1 MPGTTEPAD
10 DASVEPRSV
19 LDSIGQLL
27 RPELADLVA
36 YVPHDPPGIEVKLD
50 ANEAPP
56 VSAAVREV
64 VARAIAS
71 VALERYP
78 DPRALRLKEAIAK
91 RTGAKVD
98 DLLVGTGSD
107 EVIGLVTNALA
118 WPRRRNTQGVIL
130 TPTPTFVMYRITAR
144 AHGLKPV
151 EVPLDASWDLD
162 VAMTKKAIAMMQPSV
177 VFVASPNNPTGNGMS
192 ADRLEE
198 IVRAAGGAGAGGSDK
213 RSGTGPATAMAAGEK
228 TKSGLAMA
236 AMMLSATGTDSGQ
249 GGAFVIVDEAYVD
262 YSGPGASVRTWRE
275 RYPHLGILRTVSKV
289 GLAALR
295 VGWLEADSGLVA
307 EIDKTRQPFNVS
319 ATSQIA
325 AAAVL
330 EDAWDEVQGG
340 VARVVAAREKLSAAI
355 AALEGFSVTPSA
367 ANFVWVKTPIASEKV
382 QEHLAKDGILVRSFH
397 KSGGRLGA
405 QLRITVGEDAQHDR
419 LLASLAK
426 VRPES

>member
-10 DASVEPRSV
+10 GASIEPRSA

-177 VFVASPNNPTGNGMS
+177 VFVASPNNPTGNRMS
-192 ADRLEE
+192 VDRLEE
-198 IVRAAGGAGAGGSDK
+198 IVRAAAGG
-213 RSGTGPATAMAAGEK
+213 GGEK
-228 TKSGLAMA
+228 REQAKSGSAMA
-236 AMMLSATGTDSGQ
+236 AMMLSATGTDGGQ

-262 YSGPGASVRTWRE
+262 YSGPDASVRTWRE
-275 RYPHLGILRTVSKV
+275 RYPHLGILRTVSKI

-295 VGWLEADSGLVA
+295 VGWLEADSALVA

-330 EDAWDEVQGG
+330 EDAWDEVQAG

-367 ANFVWVKTPIASEKV
+367 ANFLWVKTPIASEKV
-382 QEHLAKDGILVRSFH
+382 QEQLAQDGILVRSFH
-397 KSGGRLGA
+397 KIGGRLGA

>member
-10 DASVEPRSV
+10 GAAGSDARATALES
-19 LDSIGQLL
+19 LGQLL
-27 RPELADLVA
+27 RPELAELVA

-64 VARAIAS
+64 VARAVAG

-107 EVIGLVTNALA
+107 EAIALVTNAMA
-118 WPRRRNTQGVIL
+118 WPRRRNTQAVVL

-144 AHGLKPV
+144 GHGVKPV

-162 VAMTKKAIAMMQPSV
+162 VGMTKKAIAMMQPSV
-177 VFVASPNNPTGNGMS
+177 VFVASPNNPTGNRMS
-192 ADRLEE
+192 VDRLEE
-198 IVRAAGGAGAGGSDK
+198 IVKAAGGTASP
-213 RSGTGPATAMAAGEK
+213 GTGTGTAGTGTSEK
-228 TKSGLAMA
+228 AKTAMA
-236 AMMLSATGTDSGQ
+236 AMMLSATGTE
-249 GGAFVIVDEAYVD
+249 GGEGSAFVIVDEAYVD
-262 YSGPGASVRTWRE
+262 YSGKDASVRGWRA
-275 RYPHLGILRTVSKV
+275 RYPHLGILRTVSKI

-295 VGWLEADSGLVA
+295 VGWLEADAGLVA

-319 ATSQIA
+319 ATSQAA

-330 EDAWDEVQGG
+330 EDAWDEVQAG
-340 VARVVAAREKLSAAI
+340 VARVVAAREKLAAAI
-355 AALEGFSVTPSA
+355 AQLEGFVVTPSA
-367 ANFVWVKTPIASEKV
+367 ANFLWVKTPIPSEKAV
-382 QEHLAKDGILVRSFH
+382 AHLAADGILVRSFH
-397 KSGGRLGA
+397 KSGGRLGS
-405 QLRITVGEDAQHDR
+405 QLRITIGDDAQHER

-426 VRPES
+426 VKPDK

>member
-1 MPGTTEPAD
+1 MPGTTEPA
-10 DASVEPRSV
+10 EKRSA

-36 YVPHDPPGIEVKLD
+36 YVPHDPPGIEVRLD

-56 VSAAVREV
+56 VSAAVRDV
-64 VARAIAS
+64 VARAVAS

-91 RTGAKVD
+91 RTGAD
-98 DLLVGTGSD
+98 ADALLIGTGSD
-107 EVIGLVTNALA
+107 EVIGLVTNAMA

-151 EVPLDASWDLD
+151 EVPLDATWDLD

-177 VFVASPNNPTGNGMS
+177 VFVASPNNPTGNRMS
-192 ADRLEE
+192 LDRLEE
-198 IVRAAGGAGAGGSDK
+198 IVQAAGAGTAVGKSTPPGSGGPNDK
-213 RSGTGPATAMAAGEK
+213 PRAG
-228 TKSGLAMA
+228 SAMA
-236 AMMLSATGTDSGQ
+236 AMMLSATGTEGGD

-262 YSGPGASVRTWRE
+262 YSGPGASIRGWRE
-275 RYPHLGILRTVSKV
+275 RYPQLGILRTVSKV

-295 VGWLEADSGLVA
+295 VGWLEADPGLVA

-330 EDAWDEVQGG
+330 EEAWDELQAG
-340 VARVVAAREKLSAAI
+340 VARVVAAREKLASAI
-355 AALEGFSVTPSA
+355 AALEGFQVTPSA
-367 ANFVWVKTPIASEKV
+367 ANFLWVKTPIAAERV
-382 QEHLAKDGILVRSFH
+382 QEHLVKDGILVRSFH
-397 KSGGRLGA
+397 KSGGRLGS
-405 QLRITVGEDAQHDR
+405 QLRITVGDDAQHDR

-426 VRPES
+426 VRPEE

>member
-10 DASVEPRSV
+10 GASVEPRSA

-56 VSAAVREV
+56 VSPSVREV

-91 RTGAKVD
+91 RTGAKVG

-107 EVIGLVTNALA
+107 EVIGLVSNALA

-177 VFVASPNNPTGNGMS
+177 VFVASPNNPTGNRMS
-192 ADRLEE
+192 VDRLEE
-198 IVRAAGGAGAGGSDK
+198 IVRAAGGGGGEK
-213 RSGTGPATAMAAGEK
+213 RAGTGTAT
-228 TKSGLAMA
+228 AMA
-236 AMMLSATGTDSGQ
+236 AMMLSLTGTEGGE

-262 YSGPGASVRTWRE
+262 YSGPNASVRGWRA

-295 VGWLEADSGLVA
+295 VGWLEADPGLVA

-330 EDAWDEVQGG
+330 EEAWDELQAG

-367 ANFVWVKTPIASEKV
+367 ANFVWVKTPVASEKV
-382 QEHLAKDGILVRSFH
+382 QEHLANDGILVRSFH

-405 QLRITVGEDAQHDR
+405 QLRITIGEDAQHDR

>member
-10 DASVEPRSV
+10 GASGALESV
-19 LDSIGQLL
+19 GQLL
-27 RPELADLVA
+27 RPELAELVA
-36 YVPHDPPGIEVKLD
+36 YVPHDPPGIEVRLD

-56 VSAAVREV
+56 VSPAVREV
-64 VARAIAS
+64 VARAIAG

-91 RTGAKVD
+91 RTGAKVS

-107 EVIGLVTNALA
+107 EVIALVTNAMA

-177 VFVASPNNPTGNGMS
+177 VFIASPNNPTGNRMS
-192 ADRLEE
+192 LDRLEE
-198 IVRAAGGAGAGGSDK
+198 IVRAAGER
-213 RSGTGPATAMAAGEK
+213 RSGTGTGTGTGGQAEK
-228 TKSGLAMA
+228 AKSAMA
-236 AMMLSATGTDSGQ
+236 AMMLSATGTEGGE

-262 YSGPGASVRTWRE
+262 YSGAGASVRGWRE

-295 VGWLEADSGLVA
+295 VGWLEADPGLVA

-319 ATSQIA
+319 ATSQVA

-330 EDAWDEVQGG
+330 EEAWDEVQAG
-340 VARVVAAREKLSAAI
+340 VTRVVAAREKLSAAI
-355 AALEGFSVTPSA
+355 DALEGFRVTPSA
-367 ANFVWVKTPIASEKV
+367 ANFVWVKTPIAAEKV
-382 QEHLAKDGILVRSFH
+382 HEHLVQDGILVRSFH
-397 KSGGRLGA
+397 KSGGRLGT

-426 VRPES
+426 VQPES

>member
-10 DASVEPRSV
+10 GASIEPRRA

-36 YVPHDPPGIEVKLD
+36 YVPHDPPGIEVRLD

-177 VFVASPNNPTGNGMS
+177 VFVASPNNPTGNRMS
-192 ADRLEE
+192 VDRLEE
-198 IVRAAGGAGAGGSDK
+198 IVRAAGSAGGEK
-213 RSGTGPATAMAAGEK
+213 REK
-228 TKSGLAMA
+228 AKSGSAMA
-236 AMMLSATGTDSGQ
+236 AMMLSATGTEGGE

-330 EDAWDEVQGG
+330 EDAWDEVQAG

-397 KSGGRLGA
+397 KSGGRLGT

-419 LLASLAK
+419 LLASLVK
-426 VRPES
+426 VRVES

>member
-10 DASVEPRSV
+10 GASIEPRSA

-56 VSAAVREV
+56 VSPAVRDV

-91 RTGAKVD
+91 RTGAKVG

-107 EVIGLVTNALA
+107 EVIGLVSNALA

-177 VFVASPNNPTGNGMS
+177 VFVASPNNPTGNRMS
-192 ADRLEE
+192 VDRLEE
-198 IVRAAGGAGAGGSDK
+198 IVCAAGGGGGEK
-213 RSGTGPATAMAAGEK
+213 RAGTGTAT
-228 TKSGLAMA
+228 AMA
-236 AMMLSATGTDSGQ
+236 AMMLSATGTEGGE

-262 YSGPGASVRTWRE
+262 YSGPNASVRGWRA

-295 VGWLEADSGLVA
+295 VGWLEADPGLVA

-330 EDAWDEVQGG
+330 EEAWDELQAG

-367 ANFVWVKTPIASEKV
+367 ANFVWVKTPVASEKV

-405 QLRITVGEDAQHDR
+405 QLRITIGEDAQHDR